1 MEWQLAK
8 RPLVAAAY
16 AVNIAVRG
24 RRGLFG
30 HKEHAG
36 SAREIIRACIDDC
49 WDGTHYRASPGYFR
63 QFWTRDLSFSAPSLA
78 RLSPLH
84 RERVIHSFDWA
95 MRTWERRKSH
105 VTTTIHFFDQP
116 VDVFDYGVDCLPLM
130 VAALHRIGADELLR
144 EHRSWL
150 EGEIRHYM
158 DEVVDPATGL
168 VRSDR
173 KYSAHRDTMVNR
185 CNAFGNSMVALLA
198 MTVVD
203 LDWDI
208 PEPMAPL
215 ALAPQSILLEHF
227 WDERGFFRDSPGDTT
242 PSGEG
247 NIWPF
252 WTGVIT
258 DPAVLRQAL
267 GTLEA
272 HGFADPYPLKYEP
285 IRKPEIEPL
294 FVRTFMPDYQGATV
308 WTSLG
313 SMYLQLLQT
322 ILPAQAATE
331 RDRYVEWIERDGTF
345 WEVIDD
351 ETGERYHSTLLTK
364 SDESML
370 WSAIFLDLLEHPD
383 EPPPIM
389 RVAGPPPPEETREA
403 VAA

>member
-1 MEWQLAK
+1 M
-8 RPLVAAAY
+8 
-16 AVNIAVRG
+16 
-24 RRGLFG
+24 
-30 HKEHAG
+30 H
-36 SAREIIRACIDDC
+36 
-49 WDGTHYRASPGYFR
+49 
-63 QFWTRDLSFSAPSLA
+63 
-78 RLSPLH
+78 
-84 RERVIHSFDWA
+84 
-95 MRTWERRKSH
+95 TWERRKSH

-130 VAALHRIGADELLR
+130 VAALHRIGADDMLR
-144 EHRSWL
+144 DHRSWL

-173 KYSAHRDTMVNR
+173 KYSAHRDTIVNR

-203 LDWDI
+203 LNWEI
-208 PEPMAPL
+208 PEPMAAL

-258 DPAVLRQAL
+258 DRTVLRQSL
-267 GTLEA
+267 ETLEA
-272 HGFADPYPLKYEP
+272 HGFASPYPLKYEP
-285 IRKPEIEPL
+285 IRKPEIEPF

-313 SMYLQLLQT
+313 SMYLQLLHT
-322 ILPAQAATE
+322 ILPAQAELE
-331 RDRYVEWIERDGTF
+331 RDRYIEWIERDGTF

-351 ETGERYHSTLLTK
+351 ETGKRYHSTPLTK

-389 RVAGPPPPEETREA
+389 RVAGPPPAEETRQ
-403 VAA
+403 AAAGTPGATKANPATGG